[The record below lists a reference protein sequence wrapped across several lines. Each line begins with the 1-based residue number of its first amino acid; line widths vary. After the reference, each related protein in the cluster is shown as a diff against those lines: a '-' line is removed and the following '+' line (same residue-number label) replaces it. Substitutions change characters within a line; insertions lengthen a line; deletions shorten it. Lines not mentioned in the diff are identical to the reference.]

1 MASWELRIDEKH
13 TQYVAKIVIAKEEC
27 GVSRV

>member
-13 TQYVAKIVIAKEEC
+13 TQYVAKIVFIEEEC
-27 GVSRV
+27 GVSKV